1 MTKREKKIVSAVL
14 DSVDFLDTC
23 VAKEITQ
30 DVKEDT
36 EEFALAEQ
44 GYKIYEKEVGY
55 DSQDI
60 ISNLCEALEDEDFV
74 VLKGLER

>member
-1 MTKREKKIVSAVL
+1 MTKREKKTVSAVL

-44 GYKIYEKEVGY
+44 GYKIYRKEVGY